1 MLKKDL
7 NWKLLIYPELYLG
20 EEYYKGNIE
29 IENGSIYDFLNLAL
43 KNLERSKINIYSTI
57 LGSIIYGFNFLTKYN
72 LLCISCSKN
81 FDSWFASS
89 KEFEKLKKLKLVN
102 CPNCK
107 SFNVKKSLMSP
118 SVINKKKDNNNF
130 ESKKYLEIKNK
141 LKDYKNFI

>member
-1 MLKKDL
+1 M
-7 NWKLLIYPELYLG
+7 I
-20 EEYYKGNIE
+20 
-29 IENGSIYDFLNLAL
+29 
-43 KNLERSKINIYSTI
+43 
-57 LGSIIYGFNFLTKYN
+57 KYN
-72 LLCISCSKN
+72 LLCISCSEN

-141 LKDYKNFI
+141 LKDYKNFIKNNFEYVGNNFTYEARSIHYNKQKRTKGIYGTASENELKELREEGIETKTIPWIKDKNN